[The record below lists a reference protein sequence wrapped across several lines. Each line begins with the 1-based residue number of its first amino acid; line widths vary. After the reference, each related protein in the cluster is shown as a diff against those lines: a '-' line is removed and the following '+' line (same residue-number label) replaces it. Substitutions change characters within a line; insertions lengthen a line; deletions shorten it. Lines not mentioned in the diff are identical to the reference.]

1 MVIWCDQGATGQC
14 VSLLLQ
20 PHCSVGAGSASS
32 EERCVV
38 RVQERCVV
46 RVQERCVVRVQ
57 ERCEVIGEAVLTILY
72 SFMTPVVL
80 GLIGAPSSSLAT
92 RSMPRKRLP

>member
-1 MVIWCDQGATGQC
+1 M
-14 VSLLLQ
+14 
-20 PHCSVGAGSASS
+20 
-32 EERCVV
+32 
-38 RVQERCVV
+38 V

-80 GLIGAPSSSLAT
+80 GLIGTPSSSLAT